1 MPFTTVSGTRLHYLD
16 AGTGDPP
23 VVLLHA
29 FPVSAGMWDEQ
40 LAALAPR
47 WRVVAPDLPGFGQSP
62 PSAAA
67 DATIDGWGDLVAE
80 LVTSLGLGS
89 VVVGGLSMGGY
100 VAFSLL
106 RRHPSL
112 VAGLVLAD
120 TRAGADTP
128 EVLQRRTD
136 QQQKIADG
144 KVDEVIEAMVES
156 LLSEQTHAERP
167 EVVERAR
174 ALMSSTPPETIV
186 AGLEAMKH
194 RADAT
199 GELAGIDVPVLVLV
213 GEDDGPSPPSVARE
227 MAEAVADARLE
238 VLPGAG
244 HLSNLEAPVE
254 FNRALESF
262 LSGL

>member
-16 AGTGDPP
+16 AGSGDPP
-23 VVLLHA
+23 LLLLHA
-29 FPVSAGMWDEQ
+29 FPVSAGMWEEQ
-40 LAALAPR
+40 IVALAPR

-62 PSAAA
+62 ASPAA
-67 DATIDGWGDLVAE
+67 DPTIDAWGDLVAE

-120 TRAGADTP
+120 TRAAADTP
-128 EVLQRRTD
+128 EVAQRRTD
-136 QQQKIADG
+136 QQQKIAEG
-144 KVDEVIEAMVES
+144 KLNEVIEGMLGT
-156 LLSEQTHAERP
+156 LLSEQTRTERP
-167 EVVERAR
+167 EVVDRVR
-174 ALMSSTPPETIV
+174 ALASLTPGDTVV

-199 GELAGIDVPVLVLV
+199 GELSLIDVPVLVLV
-213 GEDDGPSPPSVARE
+213 GEHDGPSPPSVARE
-227 MAEAVADARLE
+227 MAEAANARLE

>member
-29 FPVSAGMWDEQ
+29 FPVNAGMWEDQ
-40 LAALAPR
+40 IVALAPR

-62 PSAAA
+62 PSAA

-80 LVTSLGLGS
+80 LVRSLGLGS

-120 TRAGADTP
+120 TRAATDTP

-144 KVDEVIEAMVES
+144 KVNEVIEAMVES

-199 GELAGIDVPVLVLV
+199 GELARIDVPVLVLV

-254 FNRALESF
+254 FNRAVESF